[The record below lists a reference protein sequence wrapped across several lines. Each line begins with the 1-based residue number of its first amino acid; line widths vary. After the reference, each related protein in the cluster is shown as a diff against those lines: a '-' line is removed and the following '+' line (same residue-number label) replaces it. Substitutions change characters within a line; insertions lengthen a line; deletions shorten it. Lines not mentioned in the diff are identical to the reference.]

1 MQPIPLPTH
10 SLIEFPARIPVTA
23 IGKRV
28 DHLANSICDTVRSVI
43 PDFDPASIEMRA
55 SKANNYLAVAFTVL
69 FENKAQM
76 EALEAA
82 LRANPL
88 VKIVI

>member
-1 MQPIPLPTH
+1 MQDIPLPKH
-10 SLIEFPARIPVTA
+10 SLIQFPARIPVTA

-28 DHLANSICDTVRSVI
+28 DHLANSISETVRSVM
-43 PDFDPASIEMRA
+43 PDFDPTTIEMRA
-55 SKANNYLAVAFTVL
+55 STANNYLAVAFTVL

-76 EALEAA
+76 ETLDAA

>member
-1 MQPIPLPTH
+1 MQDIPLPKE
-10 SLIEFPARIPVTA
+10 SLIQFPALVPVTA

-28 DHLANSICDTVRSVI
+28 DNLAHSIATTVHTVVA
-43 PDFDPASIEMRA
+43 DFDPATIELRA
-55 SKANNYLAVAFTVL
+55 SKANNYLAVAFTVR

-76 EALEAA
+76 EALDAA

-88 VKIVI
+88 VKVVL